1 MTKFAAKSCSTAI
14 SVVCA
19 VYALAAPASA
29 QQARPFIDEAR
40 IGILAHDVPG
50 LWSGWRIETPRP
62 DFNAEL
68 IFSPSVD
75 VLGGTVR
82 PVIGGSY
89 NNAGGTSKA
98 YIDARWEYQT
108 SLGIFFGLGIG
119 AAVHNGYIDPVSID
133 HKALG
138 SRVLFHF
145 PAEIGYRFQGG
156 QTLSVYF
163 EHDSNGYTQ
172 KSNEGLDDL
181 GIRYGI
187 KF

>member
-1 MTKFAAKSCSTAI
+1 M
-14 SVVCA
+14 A
-19 VYALAAPASA
+19 VLALFGLSIPASA

-50 LWSGWRIETPRP
+50 LWSGWRIETQRP
-62 DFNAEL
+62 DVNGEL
-68 IFSPSVD
+68 IFSPSVQF
-75 VLGGTVR
+75 LGGTVR
-82 PVIGGSY
+82 PAIGGSY
-89 NNAGGTSKA
+89 NSAGGTSKA
-98 YIDARWEYQT
+98 YADARWEYQT
-108 SLGIFFGLGIG
+108 SLGVFFGLGIG
-119 AAVHNGYIDPVSID
+119 TAVHNGYRDPVSQD

-145 PAEIGYRFQGG
+145 PAEVGYRFDGG
-156 QTLSVYF
+156 HTLSVYF
-163 EHDSNGYTQ
+163 EHVSNGYTQ